1 MIDSSINLIHLLL
14 VSGIL
19 FCIGV
24 YGVLINRSSYIS
36 VFISLQ
42 IIFISIILTLISFA
56 VSESEVTVQLFA
68 MFISIVMM
76 VEFIVGIAILFI
88 FYRGKQK

>member
-1 MIDSSINLIHLLL
+1 MIDSSISLIHLLL
-14 VSGIL
+14 VSGVL

-24 YGVLINRSSYIS
+24 YGILINRSSYIS

-56 VSESEVTVQLFA
+56 VSESEVSAQLFA